1 MSSTHEFNSEKYLF
15 DYLTENKIFPKI
27 IISDETSNK
36 SPYVE
41 FVKNNIYD
49 DIIFPIE
56 DPNNFLD
63 TMYIGIA
70 KLPNK

>member
-1 MSSTHEFNSEKYLF
+1 M
-15 DYLTENKIFPKI
+15 
-27 IISDETSNK
+27 ISDETSNK